1 MEQKYS
7 DWFKIDL
14 HIHTDKSKE
23 TKEGDYKGI
32 FSVNTLK
39 TKLKENE
46 VRIFS
51 LTDHNI
57 INVDAYREYYRNY
70 DDKKDPLLLL
80 GVELDIQGSTKI
92 YHSLLIFNHSDIGSV
107 ESISEKLENKYSKI
121 LSDKKNRVLSIK
133 DIVDVFEKE
142 DFFFIPH
149 AGDASKSIVSG
160 NRGNIPETQRMLIL
174 MQSALEKV
182 TKEEIIKH
190 YNNGFDK
197 MLSKEFQNKKDIA
210 YITFSDNHCCE
221 KYPKTHFGD
230 NDFSHYYIKGIKSYE
245 SIRLAFID
253 PESRIKSPEEYQKI
267 DKTNNIVESIKI
279 ESNLDLTTTELSFSP
294 HLNAIIGGRSSGK
307 SLLMWIMGNKID
319 GINPSKKYN
328 NVELDKV
335 GLKTKNDTSLKDS
348 VSLGNSYLYLEQG
361 DIIKYFEEK
370 KLNELAVKAGKKEE
384 YDIARNELVSKK
396 NELNAFVEG
405 LTNAYEAAYNNSSN
419 QFVFHKRVV
428 DNVISNK
435 DCIVKFDLAKLTLPL
450 KQYEEATT
458 LLATTLDNLE
468 KIKKHSLIKLTSE
481 EVLTIDTTES
491 ILIEKIKVLQKTTK
505 KIDQK
510 NKFANEIKDVVDG
523 INASLNESAR
533 QKIADRKAVENIVDS
548 IGDKLSAMRRLKK
561 SSDIVE
567 KYHYSDSR
575 RVVLD
580 DISLVISI
588 NADTNI
594 KDQLLEGV
602 SGVDKAKSLYLNLCG
617 LSNPQKLDCVLK
629 NFRDNTPVNLKKKVN
644 SQMEEIFRIID
655 NPIDYLE
662 YQDGSN
668 SSGKSPGFNSE
679 QYIKIVLGNPEIKIV
694 FIDQPEDNL
703 GNQFISKE
711 LVNQIRSIKYQKQIF
726 LVTHNPSIVIYGDA
740 ECIILAENNKNSIS
754 YKQLFLED
762 KKSQEEI
769 CNVLDGGRYI
779 FNNRAQKYNIHRLN
793 IENDGKALSNQL

>member
-23 TKEGDYKGI
+23 TKEGDYKGT
-32 FSVNTLK
+32 FSVDTLK

-46 VRIFS
+46 VKIFS

-57 INVDAYREYYRNY
+57 FNVDAYKEYYSNY
-70 DDKKDPLLLL
+70 DEKEDPLLLL
-80 GVELDIQGSTKI
+80 GVELDIQGSTKT
-92 YHSLLIFNHSDIGSV
+92 YHSLLIFNHRDIQSV
-107 ESISEKLENKYSKI
+107 ESISEKLEKKYSDKSI
-121 LSDKKNRVLSIK
+121 SDKKQRVLSIE
-133 DIVDVFEKE
+133 DIVDIFEKE

-149 AGDASKSIVSG
+149 AGDASKNIVSG
-160 NRGNIPETQRMLIL
+160 NRSSIHETQRMLIL

-190 YNNGFDK
+190 YNIGFDK
-197 MLSKEFQNKKDIA
+197 LLSKEFQDKKDIA

-230 NDFSHYYIKGIKSYE
+230 NDFSHFYIKGIKSYE

-253 PESRIKSPEEYQKI
+253 PESRIKSPEEYHNI
-267 DKTNNIVESIKI
+267 DKTNNIVEKIKI
-279 ESNLDLTTTELSFSP
+279 EKNLVLTDTELFFSP

-307 SLLMWIMGNKID
+307 SLLMWIIGNKID
-319 GINPSKKYN
+319 GVNPSKKDY

-335 GLKTKNDTSLKDS
+335 SLKTKNDSSLKDS
-348 VSLGNSYLYLEQG
+348 VFLGNSYLYLEQG

-370 KLNELAVKAGKKEE
+370 KLNELATKAGKKDE
-384 YDIARNELVSKK
+384 YDRARNELVSKK
-396 NELNAFVEG
+396 NELNSFVES
-405 LTNAYEAAYNNSSN
+405 LTRAYEDAYNNNSN
-419 QFVFHKRVV
+419 QFVFHQRVV
-428 DNVISNK
+428 ENVISNR
-435 DCIVKFDLAKLTLPL
+435 DCIIKFDSDKLNIPL
-450 KQYEEATT
+450 KQYDDAIA
-458 LLATTLDNLE
+458 LLTNTLDNLE
-468 KIKKHSLIKLTSE
+468 EIKKHSLIKLTLE
-481 EVLTIDTTES
+481 EVSTLDATRS
-491 ILIEKIKVLQKTTK
+491 VLNEKIKALRRTTE
-505 KIDQK
+505 KIRQK
-510 NKFANEIKDVVDG
+510 NGFTNGIKEVVDG
-523 INASLNESAR
+523 VNSSLNENAR
-533 QKIADRKAVENIVDS
+533 QKIADRKTLDDIVDS
-548 IGDKLSAMRRLKK
+548 IGNKLSMMRRLKR
-561 SSDIVE
+561 SSDNIE
-567 KYHYSDSR
+567 KYCYSDAR
-575 RVVLD
+575 KVVLD

-588 NADTNI
+588 KTDTDIKNA
-594 KDQLLEGV
+594 LLEGIN
-602 SGVDKAKSLYLNLCG
+602 GADNAKSLYLNLCD
-617 LSNPQKLDCVLK
+617 LLASQKEDCVLK
-629 NFRDNTPVNLKKKVN
+629 NFKDNTPISLKKKVKT
-644 SQMEEIFRIID
+644 QMEDIFKNIE

-679 QYIKIVLGNPEIKIV
+679 QYIKIVLGNPEIKVV

-711 LVNQIRSIKYQKQIF
+711 LVNQIRSIKYKKQIF

-740 ECIILAENNKNSIS
+740 ESIILAENNKNSIS
-754 YKQLFLED
+754 YKQLSLED

-793 IENDGKALSNQL
+793 IENDGKTLSN